1 MVGATGP
8 TAVPERRRIFA
19 RRLDLP
25 GRGQTMS
32 PSFTPVTGDRAS
44 VHGIDCRTS
53 YFASNREGSLCLP
66 DKACRDF
73 YDGPMPT
80 PTNGPPSSA
89 HALRKQLDDGW
100 SFMAGCYDAMSARIA
115 ESVGFSALHV
125 TGFGVEVSQ
134 VGAPDIGIITATEL
148 ASHVARIAAAVN
160 VPLLVDVDTGFGGT
174 LNVRRTVCEIERAGA
189 GGLHI
194 EDQFFPKRP
203 AGTTG
208 AHVLPSDEAVAR
220 VAAAVDARLDPDFV
234 IVGRTD
240 VASYSFEEAVRRS
253 NLYLEAGAD
262 VAMPLMTTI
271 DGVPI
276 STLDPAAQMDVL
288 RRMIAQVDGP
298 VLGTRIPPGYT
309 LDDMRDVGFAMLI
322 IGGLSLHAAATAILG
337 VLGEAIHDGRAADYL
352 NRVPH
357 AYSSAAMKK
366 LFHGDEY
373 AEIESRYGSG

>member
-1 MVGATGP
+1 MSAT
-8 TAVPERRRIFA
+8 
-19 RRLDLP
+19 
-25 GRGQTMS
+25 
-32 PSFTPVTGDRAS
+32 
-44 VHGIDCRTS
+44 
-53 YFASNREGSLCLP
+53 
-66 DKACRDF
+66 
-73 YDGPMPT
+73 
-80 PTNGPPSSA
+80 TNGPLTA
-89 HALRKQLDDGW
+89 ARALRQQLDDGW
-100 SFMAGCYDAMSARIA
+100 VFMAGCYDAMSARIA
-115 ESVGFSALHV
+115 ESVGFTALHV

-134 VGAPDIGIITATEL
+134 IGAPDIGIITATEL
-148 ASHVARIAAAVN
+148 ASHIARLSAAVD

-174 LNVRRTVCEIERAGA
+174 LNVRRTVREIERAGA

-194 EDQFFPKRP
+194 EDQFFPKRA

-208 AHVLPSDEAVAR
+208 AHVLPSEDAVAR

-240 VASYSFEEAVRRS
+240 VASYSFAEAVRRS

-262 VAMPLMTTI
+262 VAMPLMSKI

-288 RRMIAQVDGP
+288 RRMVAQVDGP

-309 LDDMRDVGFAMLI
+309 LDDMRDAGFAMLI

-337 VLGEAIHDGRAADYL
+337 VLREAIHDGRAADYL
-352 NRVPH
+352 AQAPH

-366 LFHGDEY
+366 LFHKDEY
-373 AEIESRYGSG
+373 VEIESRFGTG